1 MNTLIAQP
9 KALYDMGVVK
19 RSLIILIAFQV
30 ILWLVFTIAYL
41 LNPGSWGNEIEPLIR
56 SGQVVNLTLEI
67 FGRNIFLL
75 LLIVFGNLFVRFGAV
90 TPGLLILL
98 IQGILIGWVAGS
110 NAFEYPFASVLEANI
125 QYLKV
130 GLWETTAYA
139 LICGVTL
146 TKSLYIAD
154 TFPAKT
160 WSQVRK
166 LKDLKFSTVEKLMAL
181 LSVILLATA
190 AYIEAVLLYG

>member
-1 MNTLIAQP
+1 
-9 KALYDMGVVK
+9 MG
-19 RSLIILIAFQV
+19 
-30 ILWLVFTIAYL
+30 
-41 LNPGSWGNEIEPLIR
+41 PLIR

-67 FGRNIFLL
+67 FGRNFFLL

-98 IQGILIGWVAGS
+98 VQGILIGWVAGS
-110 NAFEYPFASVLEANI
+110 NAFEYPFGSVLEANI

-166 LKDLKFSTVEKLMAL
+166 LKNLKFSTEEKLMAL